1 MTDLA
6 VIKTKLETALREV
19 ATENKKLKESL
30 QVKEEEKVQMTKHVE
45 TLTQVNQRLIRQEQ
59 EERELLGE
67 KETLLQQLQQHIEE
81 RELQPI
87 NSMVSLAQEL
97 ANSSPSYSKPKS
109 KSEIENQKQ
118 DTSAEDEEWRARL
131 GDLQRKHE
139 VMKQKEEIL
148 LKENYVE
155 KMDKEALMED
165 LKQFKTKKAQLHEF
179 LSSVYELRERLFD
192 CEIKNLTR
200 AMRYVQSFEDLLY
213 ISGNVIDSVSN
224 DAQKKVGDRHE
235 TEVGLIVELIVE
247 NCKLR
252 KATNDFM
259 MAIHRATVEKLK
271 KFNEQWPHVVP
282 PPPPQTQPQPK
293 RKSVIWGFPLFDFFS
308 SRK

>member
-1 MTDLA
+1 
-6 VIKTKLETALREV
+6 LRE
-19 ATENKKLKESL
+19 TL
-30 QVKEEEKVQMTKHVE
+30 QVKDEEKVQMTKHVE
-45 TLTQVNQRLIRQEQ
+45 TLTQVNQRLVRQEQ

-81 RELQPI
+81 RELHPI
-87 NSMVSLAQEL
+87 NPMVVSLAQEL

-109 KSEIENQKQ
+109 KAEIENHKQ
-118 DTSAEDEEWRARL
+118 DTSAEDEEWRSRL

-155 KMDKEALMED
+155 KMDKEALMEE

-252 KATNDFM
+252 KSTNDFM

-271 KFNEQWPHVVP
+271 RFNEQWPHVVP
-282 PPPPQTQPQPK
+282 PPPQLQQPPAPPK

-308 SRK
+308 SKK